1 MFTVDTVVDTAVKNT
16 KSVLAYVPNE
26 DVRTSFETIV
36 DAQADFTKTFYNT
49 GLDLAKQTMENLTQF
64 AAIKPA
70 KK

>member
-16 KSVLAYVPNE
+16 KTVLAYVPNE

-36 DAQADFTKTFYNT
+36 DAQADFAKTVYNT
-49 GLDLAKQTMENLTQF
+49 GFELAKQTMESLNQF
-64 AAIKPA
+64 STVKPA

>member
-1 MFTVDTVVDTAVKNT
+1 MFTVDTAVDTAVKNT

-36 DAQADFTKTFYNT
+36 DAQAHFTKTMYNT
-49 GLDLAKQTMENLTQF
+49 GLELAKQTMENLSQF
-64 AAIKPA
+64 SAVKPA

>member
-36 DAQADFTKTFYNT
+36 DAQADFAKTMYNT

-64 AAIKPA
+64 SAVKPA

>member
-16 KSVLAYVPNE
+16 KTVLAYVPNE

-36 DAQADFTKTFYNT
+36 DAQADFAKTMYNT

-64 AAIKPA
+64 AAVNPA

>member
-16 KSVLAYVPNE
+16 KTVLAYVPNE

-36 DAQADFTKTFYNT
+36 NAQADFTKIMYNT

-64 AAIKPA
+64 AAVKPA
-70 KK
+70 KT